1 MAKFVAKCDTT
12 YNFKFY
18 LKGQT
23 IEAGDLLDDNPNF
36 ERADGST
43 KAATTASSNKNA
55 KETKKAEEMAARMR
69 AKELK
74 IANWS
79 TKSIDVLM
87 AEIAEAETKAAA
99 PANVSSAESKA
110 DSAKE

>member
-55 KETKKAEEMAARMR
+55 KETKKAEEMAAR
-69 AKELK
+69 LK